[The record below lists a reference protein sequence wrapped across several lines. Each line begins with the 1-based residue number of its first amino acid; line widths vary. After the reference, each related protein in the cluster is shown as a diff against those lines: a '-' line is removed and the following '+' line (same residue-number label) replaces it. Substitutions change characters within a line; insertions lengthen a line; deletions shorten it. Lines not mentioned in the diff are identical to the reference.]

1 MGDVMEDRWI
11 TDRHASERWPHYT
24 RANAGEVLPSSASP
38 LSQQLCWENGIMH
51 GWRDGYVRGGN
62 YTLDEFTD
70 GEYEVAG
77 FFGGYFYI
85 NLSHVRMQG
94 VRSPLLTVEQLDL
107 AFFGDHPDVPPYVP
121 HPLDERPDLVEGILG
136 HLAWVMSTTSV
147 PEVDAEKVMT
157 IELRRSRPDLGAAS
171 DDDIVA
177 RVRMVQPLLGK
188 LFDSHTPPSS
198 DSAIA
203 PGILGAVCAAIGEPE
218 TAMKLLSGI
227 GDVDSAEPSYRM
239 WELSRLVKNSAE
251 LTSSFDQG
259 VQGLV
264 GRLTSSQAAD
274 AKKFVAEFEQF
285 LVEFGSRGPN
295 EWEIS
300 SDTWETRP
308 EIALAAIDRI
318 RLQSDDES
326 PRLRND
332 KKAEERRRLTSDVR
346 AKVAALGE
354 ELAGQF
360 EGALVAGTQMAVR
373 ERTKTNI
380 IRAVNEVRVAI
391 RELGRRHADAG
402 HLRDAHH
409 VFMLLDAELEEFVK
423 NPAAFTDLLDDR
435 YRTWK
440 EIQNLEPPF
449 IIRDGVVPPLG
460 QWAKKGASSATKAS
474 AGDVVQG
481 VPGCPG
487 TYVGRA
493 RVILDP
499 ADPRDLEPGDVLIAP
514 NTDPAWTPL
523 FMACGAVVVNVGAAI
538 SHAIIVS
545 RELGLPCVVSATD
558 ATLRIPDGSLIEVDG
573 DTGAVTVLEVS
584 S

>member
-1 MGDVMEDRWI
+1 
-11 TDRHASERWPHYT
+11 
-24 RANAGEVLPSSASP
+24 
-38 LSQQLCWENGIMH
+38 MH

-171 DDDIVA
+171 DADIVT
-177 RVRMVQPLLGK
+177 RIRMVQPLLGK

-203 PGILGAVCAAIGEPE
+203 PGILGAVCSAIGEPE
-218 TAMKLLSGI
+218 TAMKLLAGI

-239 WELSRLVKNSAE
+239 WELSRSVRASSELSAA
-251 LTSSFDQG
+251 FDQG
-259 VQGLV
+259 VQGLL
-264 GRLTSSQAAD
+264 GRLASSSTAD
-274 AKKFVAEFEQF
+274 VKSFVDDFEMF
-285 LVEFGSRGPN
+285 LVDFGSRGPN

-300 SDTWETRP
+300 SDTWETKP

-318 RLQSDDES
+318 RLQSDEES
-326 PRLRND
+326 PRLRNER
-332 KKAEERRRLTSDVR
+332 KAEERRRLTEEVR
-346 AKVAALGE
+346 TKVAALGE
-354 ELAGQF
+354 ELSGQF

-380 IRAVNEVRVAI
+380 IRAVNEVRVAV
-391 RELGRRHADAG
+391 RELGRRHFEAG
-402 HLRDAHH
+402 RLHDPHH
-409 VFMLLDAELEEFVK
+409 VFMLLDSELEKFVDDPTTFK
-423 NPAAFTDLLDDR
+423 ELLADR
-435 YRTWK
+435 YRIWK
-440 EIQNLEPPF
+440 EIQELEPPF

-460 QWAKKGASSATKAS
+460 QWPKKGSSRAAKAS
-474 AGDVVQG
+474 AGDTVQG

-487 TYVGRA
+487 NYVGRA

-499 ADPRDLEPGDVLIAP
+499 ADPRDLEPGEVLIAP

-558 ATLRIPDGSLIEVDG
+558 ATSRIPDGSLIEVNG
-573 DTGAVTVLEVS
+573 DTGAVTIIEVPS
-584 S
+584 